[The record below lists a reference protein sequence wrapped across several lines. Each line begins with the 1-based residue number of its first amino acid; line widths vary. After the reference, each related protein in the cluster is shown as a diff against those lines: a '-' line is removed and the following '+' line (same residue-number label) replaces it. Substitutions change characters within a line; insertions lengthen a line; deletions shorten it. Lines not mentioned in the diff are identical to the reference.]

1 MNPIILEN
9 YITILR
15 AGAFK
20 SKDNEIIPM
29 SLYKWHVLE
38 KMAKEHH
45 VQGFLTDGIRNI
57 KESGQQNNDIPDIDI
72 IEKSD
77 TSAEDTQDI
86 FNPSKAYL
94 SYSATKRKWEEL
106 REEEM
111 SDIHNISDE
120 TLQLLDII
128 IMNAD
133 YIIDSSINI
142 EGILLFGRFIRENK
156 KAIDYT
162 KLNNWLLQT
171 RMVTMAD
178 MLGTILIEFFDFS
191 QDELPFMKTSVKNS
205 EHIFTQALEHTFK
218 KQRTPLY
225 TCLHLATLETLYHR
239 FSGAISVVRDV
250 EE

>member
-29 SLYKWHVLE
+29 SLHKWHVLGR
-38 KMAKEHH
+38 MAKEHH
-45 VQGFLTDGIRNI
+45 VQDFLSDGIKHI
-57 KESGQQNNDIPDIDI
+57 KESHNPDLPDIDI
-72 IEKSD
+72 IEKPEK
-77 TSAEDTQDI
+77 SAEEVNEN
-86 FNPSKAYL
+86 FNASKAYL
-94 SYSATKRKWEEL
+94 SSNLSKRKWEEL

-133 YIIDSSINI
+133 YVIDSTVNL
-142 EGILLFGRFIRENK
+142 EGLLLFGRFIRENK

-162 KLNNWLLQT
+162 KLNNWLAKT
-171 RMVTMAD
+171 KMVSMAEL
-178 MLGTILIEFFDFS
+178 LGTILIEFFDFS
-191 QDELPFMKTSVKNS
+191 QDEFPFMRTSVKSS
-205 EHIFTQALEHTFK
+205 EKIFTQTLEHTFH
-218 KQRTPLY
+218 KQRTPLL
-225 TCLHLATLETLYHR
+225 TCMHLAAFETLCHR
-239 FSGAISVVRDV
+239 FSGIISVVRDV

>member
-29 SLYKWHVLE
+29 SLHKWHVLG
-38 KMAKEHH
+38 KMAKEHN
-45 VQGFLTDGIRNI
+45 VQDFLSDGIKYI
-57 KESGQQNNDIPDIDI
+57 QESQNSDIPDINIVDQSI
-72 IEKSD
+72 IA
-77 TSAEDTQDI
+77 AEDANDI
-86 FNPSKAYL
+86 FNASKAYL
-94 SYSATKRKWEEL
+94 SYNSSKRKWEEL

-133 YIIDSSINI
+133 YIIDSMVNI
-142 EGILLFGRFIRENK
+142 EGLLLLGRFIRENK

-162 KLNNWLLQT
+162 KLNNWLAKT
-171 RMVTMAD
+171 KMVSMAE
-178 MLGTILIEFFDFS
+178 MLGTILIKFFDFS
-191 QDELPFMKTSVKNS
+191 QDELPFMKTQVKNS
-205 EHIFTQALEHTFK
+205 DRIFTETLEHTFQ
-218 KQRTPLY
+218 KQRTPLL
-225 TCLHLATLETLYHR
+225 TCLHLATLETLCHR
-239 FSGAISVVRDV
+239 FSKVISVVRDV

>member
-15 AGAFK
+15 AGAFR

-29 SLYKWHVLE
+29 SLHKWHVLGR
-38 KMAKEHH
+38 MAQEHH
-45 VQGFLTDGIRNI
+45 VQDFLSDGIKHI
-57 KESGQQNNDIPDIDI
+57 KESHNPDLPDIDI
-72 IEKSD
+72 IEKPEK
-77 TSAEDTQDI
+77 SAEEVNEN
-86 FNPSKAYL
+86 FNASKAYL
-94 SYSATKRKWEEL
+94 SSNLSKRKWEEL

-133 YIIDSSINI
+133 YVIDSTVSL
-142 EGILLFGRFIRENK
+142 EGLLLFGRFIRENK

-162 KLNNWLLQT
+162 KLNNWLAKT
-171 RMVTMAD
+171 KMVSMAEL
-178 MLGTILIEFFDFS
+178 LGTILIEFFDFS
-191 QDELPFMKTSVKNS
+191 QDEFPFMRTSVKSS
-205 EHIFTQALEHTFK
+205 EKIFTQTLEHTFH
-218 KQRTPLY
+218 KQRTPLL
-225 TCLHLATLETLYHR
+225 TCMHLAAFETLCHR
-239 FSGAISVVRDV
+239 FSGIISVVRDV

>member
-15 AGAFK
+15 AGAFR

-29 SLYKWHVLE
+29 SLHKWHVLGR
-38 KMAKEHH
+38 MAKEHH
-45 VQGFLTDGIRNI
+45 VQDFLSDGIKHI
-57 KESGQQNNDIPDIDI
+57 KESHNPDLPDIDI
-72 IEKSD
+72 IEKPEQ
-77 TSAEDTQDI
+77 SAEEVNEN
-86 FNPSKAYL
+86 FNASKAYL
-94 SYSATKRKWEEL
+94 SSNLSKRKWEEL

-133 YIIDSSINI
+133 YVIDSTVNL
-142 EGILLFGRFIRENK
+142 EGLLLFGRFIRENK

-162 KLNNWLLQT
+162 KLNNWLAKT
-171 RMVTMAD
+171 KMVSMAEL
-178 MLGTILIEFFDFS
+178 LGTILIEFFDFS
-191 QDELPFMKTSVKNS
+191 QDEFPFMRTSVKSS
-205 EHIFTQALEHTFK
+205 EKIFTQTLEHTFH
-218 KQRTPLY
+218 KQRTPLL
-225 TCLHLATLETLYHR
+225 TCMHLAAFETLCHR
-239 FSGAISVVRDV
+239 FSGIISVVRDV

>member
-1 MNPIILEN
+1 MNPILLEN

-15 AGAFK
+15 AGAFR

-29 SLYKWHVLE
+29 SLHKWHVLG

-45 VQGFLTDGIRNI
+45 VEDFLSNGIKHI
-57 KESGQQNNDIPDIDI
+57 QESHNPDLPDIDI
-72 IEKSD
+72 IEKPEE
-77 TSAEDTQDI
+77 SAEETNEN
-86 FNPSKAYL
+86 FNASKAYL
-94 SYSATKRKWEEL
+94 SYNLSKRRWEEL

-133 YIIDSSINI
+133 YVIDSTVSL
-142 EGILLFGRFIRENK
+142 EGLLLFGRFIRENK

-162 KLNNWLLQT
+162 KLNNWLAKT
-171 RMVTMAD
+171 KMVSMAEL
-178 MLGTILIEFFDFS
+178 LGTILIEFFDFS
-191 QDELPFMKTSVKNS
+191 QDEFPFMRTSVKSS
-205 EHIFTQALEHTFK
+205 EKIFTQTLEHTFH
-218 KQRTPLY
+218 KQRTPLL
-225 TCLHLATLETLYHR
+225 TCMHLAAFETLCHR
-239 FSGAISVVRDV
+239 FSGIISVVRDV

>member
-15 AGAFK
+15 AGAFR

-29 SLYKWHVLE
+29 SLHKWHVLG

-45 VQGFLTDGIRNI
+45 VQDFLSDGIKHI
-57 KESGQQNNDIPDIDI
+57 KESHNPDLPDIDI
-72 IEKSD
+72 IEKPEK
-77 TSAEDTQDI
+77 SAEEVNEN
-86 FNPSKAYL
+86 FNASKAYL
-94 SYSATKRKWEEL
+94 SSNLSKRKWEEL

-133 YIIDSSINI
+133 YVIDSTVNL
-142 EGILLFGRFIRENK
+142 EGLLLFGRFIRENK

-162 KLNNWLLQT
+162 KLNNWLAKT
-171 RMVTMAD
+171 KMVSMAEL
-178 MLGTILIEFFDFS
+178 LGTILIEFFDFS
-191 QDELPFMKTSVKNS
+191 QDEFPFMRTSVKSS
-205 EHIFTQALEHTFK
+205 EKIVTQTLEHTFH
-218 KQRTPLY
+218 KQRTPLL
-225 TCLHLATLETLYHR
+225 TCMHLAAFETLCHR
-239 FSGAISVVRDV
+239 FSGIISVVRDV

>member
-29 SLYKWHVLE
+29 SLHKWRVLG

-45 VQGFLTDGIRNI
+45 VQDFVFDGIKNI
-57 KESGQQNNDIPDIDI
+57 KESHNPDIPDNINV
-72 IEKSD
+72 IEQSEIS
-77 TSAEDTQDI
+77 TEDAQES
-86 FNPSKAYL
+86 FNASKAYL
-94 SYSATKRKWEEL
+94 SYNPVKRKWEEL

-133 YIIDSSINI
+133 YIIDSMMNV
-142 EGILLFGRFIRENK
+142 EGLLLFGRFIRENK

-162 KLNNWLLQT
+162 KLNNWLAKT
-171 RMVTMAD
+171 KMTSMAEL
-178 MLGTILIEFFDFS
+178 LGTILIDFFDFS
-191 QDELPFMKTSVKNS
+191 QDEFPFMKTPKKSY
-205 EHIFTQALEHTFK
+205 ERIFTQTLDHTFHQ
-218 KQRTPLY
+218 QRTPLL
-225 TCLHLATLETLYHR
+225 TCLHLASQETLCHR
-239 FSGAISVVRDV
+239 FSTIISVVRDV

>member
-29 SLYKWHVLE
+29 SLHKWHVLG

-45 VQGFLTDGIRNI
+45 VQGFLSNGINHI
-57 KESGQQNNDIPDIDI
+57 KESRASNIPNITIVEQSDIA
-72 IEKSD
+72 
-77 TSAEDTQDI
+77 AEDANEN
-86 FNPSKAYL
+86 FNASKAFL
-94 SYSATKRKWEEL
+94 SYNSTKRKWEEL

-133 YIIDSSINI
+133 YTIDSMVNI
-142 EGILLFGRFIRENK
+142 EGVLLLGRFIRENK

-162 KLNNWLLQT
+162 KLNKWLAMT
-171 RMVTMAD
+171 KMVSMAE

-191 QDELPFMKTSVKNS
+191 QDELPFMKTQVKNS
-205 EHIFTQALEHTFK
+205 NKIFTQTLEHTFR
-218 KQRTPLY
+218 KQRTPLL
-225 TCLHLATLETLYHR
+225 TCLHLATFETLCHR
-239 FSGAISVVRDV
+239 FSRVISVVRDV

>member
-29 SLYKWHVLE
+29 SLHKWHVLG
-38 KMAKEHH
+38 KMAKEHN
-45 VQGFLTDGIRNI
+45 VQDFLSNGIKNI
-57 KESGQQNNDIPDIDI
+57 QESHNPDLPDIDI
-72 IEKSD
+72 IEESEI
-77 TSAEDTQDI
+77 SADDVNKN
-86 FNPSKAYL
+86 FNASKAYL
-94 SYSATKRKWEEL
+94 SYSLSKRRWEEL

-111 SDIHNISDE
+111 SDIYNISDE

-133 YIIDSSINI
+133 YVIDSMVSL
-142 EGILLFGRFIRENK
+142 EGVLLFGRFIRENK

-162 KLNNWLLQT
+162 KLNNWLEKT
-171 RMVTMAD
+171 KMVSMAEL
-178 MLGTILIEFFDFS
+178 LGTILIEFFDFS
-191 QDELPFMKTSVKNS
+191 QDELPFMRTSVKNS
-205 EHIFTQALEHTFK
+205 GKIFTQTLEHTFH
-218 KQRTPLY
+218 KQRTPLL
-225 TCLHLATLETLYHR
+225 TCMHLAAYETLCHR
-239 FSGAISVVRDV
+239 FSGIISVVRDV

>member
-29 SLYKWHVLE
+29 SLHKWHVLGR
-38 KMAKEHH
+38 MAKEHH
-45 VQGFLTDGIRNI
+45 VQDFLSDGIKHI
-57 KESGQQNNDIPDIDI
+57 KESQTSDIPDINIVEQSDI
-72 IEKSD
+72 
-77 TSAEDTQDI
+77 SAEDAKDS
-86 FNPSKAYL
+86 FNASKAYL
-94 SYSATKRKWEEL
+94 SYNLSKRKWEEL

-133 YIIDSSINI
+133 YVIDYMVSL
-142 EGILLFGRFIRENK
+142 EGLLLFGRFIRENK
-156 KAIDYT
+156 KNIDYT
-162 KLNNWLLQT
+162 KLNNWLAKT
-171 RMVTMAD
+171 KMMSMAE
-178 MLGTILIEFFDFS
+178 MLGTILIRFFDFS
-191 QDELPFMKTSVKNS
+191 QDEFPFMRTQVKNS
-205 EHIFTQALEHTFK
+205 DRIFTETLEHTFQM
-218 KQRTPLY
+218 QRTPLL
-225 TCLHLATLETLYHR
+225 TCLHLATMETLCHR
-239 FSGAISVVRDV
+239 FSKVISVVRDV

>member
-29 SLYKWHVLE
+29 SLHKWHVLG

-45 VQGFLTDGIRNI
+45 VEDFLSNGIKHI
-57 KESGQQNNDIPDIDI
+57 QESHNPDLPDIDI
-72 IEKSD
+72 IEKPEE
-77 TSAEDTQDI
+77 SAEETNEN
-86 FNPSKAYL
+86 FNASKAYL
-94 SYSATKRKWEEL
+94 SYNLSKRKWEEL

-133 YIIDSSINI
+133 YVIDYMVSL
-142 EGILLFGRFIRENK
+142 EGLLLFGRFIRENK

-162 KLNNWLLQT
+162 KLNNWLAKT
-171 RMVTMAD
+171 KMVSMAEL
-178 MLGTILIEFFDFS
+178 LGTILIEFFDFS
-191 QDELPFMKTSVKNS
+191 QDEFPFMRTQVKNS
-205 EHIFTQALEHTFK
+205 DRIFTETLEHTFQM
-218 KQRTPLY
+218 QRTPLL
-225 TCLHLATLETLYHR
+225 TCLHLATMETLCHR
-239 FSGAISVVRDV
+239 FSKVISVVRDV

>member
-29 SLYKWHVLE
+29 SLHKWHVLGR
-38 KMAKEHH
+38 MANEHH
-45 VQGFLTDGIRNI
+45 VQDFISDGIKHI
-57 KESGQQNNDIPDIDI
+57 KELQNPNIPDINI
-72 IEKSD
+72 TEQFEV
-77 TSAEDTQDI
+77 SAEDANES
-86 FNPSKAYL
+86 FNASKAYL
-94 SYSATKRKWEEL
+94 SYSHSKRKWEEL

-133 YIIDSSINI
+133 CVIDSMISL
-142 EGILLFGRFIRENK
+142 EGLLLFGRFIRENK

-162 KLNNWLLQT
+162 KLNNWLAKTKMLS
-171 RMVTMAD
+171 MAEL
-178 MLGTILIEFFDFS
+178 LGTILIEFFDFS
-191 QDELPFMKTSVKNS
+191 QDEFPFMKTQVKSSNK
-205 EHIFTQALEHTFK
+205 IFTQTLQHTFQ
-218 KQRTPLY
+218 KQRTPLL
-225 TCLHLATLETLYHR
+225 TCLHLATFETLHHR
-239 FSGAISVVRDV
+239 FSGIISVVRDI

>member
-1 MNPIILEN
+1 MMNPIILEN

-15 AGAFK
+15 AGAFR

-29 SLYKWHVLE
+29 SLHKWHVLG

-45 VQGFLTDGIRNI
+45 VQDFLSDGIKHI
-57 KESGQQNNDIPDIDI
+57 KESHNPDLPDIDI
-72 IEKSD
+72 IEKPEK
-77 TSAEDTQDI
+77 SAEEVNEN
-86 FNPSKAYL
+86 FNASKAYL
-94 SYSATKRKWEEL
+94 SSNLSKRKWEEL

-133 YIIDSSINI
+133 YVIDSTVSL
-142 EGILLFGRFIRENK
+142 EGLLLFGRFIRENK

-162 KLNNWLLQT
+162 KLNNWLAKT
-171 RMVTMAD
+171 KMVSMAEL
-178 MLGTILIEFFDFS
+178 LGTILIEFFDFS
-191 QDELPFMKTSVKNS
+191 QDELPFMRTSVKSS
-205 EHIFTQALEHTFK
+205 EKIFTQTLEHTFH
-218 KQRTPLY
+218 KQRTPLL
-225 TCLHLATLETLYHR
+225 TCMHLAAFETLCHR
-239 FSGAISVVRDV
+239 FSGIISVVRDV

>member
-9 YITILR
+9 YIILLR

-20 SKDNEIIPM
+20 SKDNEITPM
-29 SLYKWHVLE
+29 SLHKWRVLG

-45 VQGFLTDGIRNI
+45 VQGFLSDGIKHI
-57 KESGQQNNDIPDIDI
+57 KDSQNSNIPDIDI
-72 IEKSD
+72 VGQSD
-77 TSAEDTQDI
+77 VASEDAKES
-86 FNPSKAYL
+86 FNASKAYL
-94 SYSATKRKWEEL
+94 SYSLTKRKWEEL

-133 YIIDSSINI
+133 YIIDSMVNL
-142 EGILLFGRFIRENK
+142 EGVLLFGRFVRENK

-162 KLNNWLLQT
+162 KLNSWLEKT
-171 RMVTMAD
+171 KMVSMAE
-178 MLGTILIEFFDFS
+178 MLGTILIEFFGFS
-191 QDELPFMKTSVKNS
+191 QDEFPFMTTQINS
-205 EHIFTQALEHTFK
+205 SERIFTKALEHTFHR
-218 KQRTPLY
+218 QRTPLL
-225 TCLHLATLETLYHR
+225 TCLHLATLETLFHR
-239 FSGAISVVRDV
+239 FSGVISVVRDV